1 MIINEGGIC
10 EPGGELGPPMV
21 KIVQEHFWK
30 VWSKQIISCQ
40 SVAIFKACK
49 LVVFGLCVLVRLLSG
64 KVIQNCEYLSH
75 FLSVKAIHS

>member
-49 LVVFGLCVLVRLLSG
+49 LVVFGFPSVFIFSSG
-64 KVIQNCEYLSH
+64 VSVFVFV
-75 FLSVKAIHS
+75 FLENLGNGLTSDP